1 MFPYI
6 PVARSNRASAVRPWV
21 VLICLSALQFL
32 IAVDVTIV
40 NIALPSIGHA
50 FEIDQNTLPWIVIAY
65 TITGGGLL
73 MLGGRLGDA
82 FGRRNLLIIGTVVF
96 GLASLA
102 AGLAESFL
110 VLVIARIFQGVGEAL
125 ALPAAMAMIVLLFP
139 EGPSRSRALSIWAAV
154 ASCGLVLGFLLS
166 GIIVEF
172 LGWRW
177 IFLIAVPIVLFVLV
191 TTAALL
197 PRDKPRERK
206 PLDVFGSILLTCAPL
221 LFSYG
226 IVEIGKGRNIGWLP
240 FLAFIGASVSVA
252 LFVLV
257 EMHTRNPL
265 IPLSFFRN
273 RSRTRANLA
282 TALLSAALS
291 TSFLLLTFYLQDR
304 LRLSA
309 LQAGLM
315 LVPLAACLVIAV
327 LVVPRLLGR
336 WGARNCSLTGI
347 SFAALG
353 LILIALADQVD
364 APVSALVPA
373 MLLMALG
380 MGFGLIGL
388 QYVAVTGVT
397 DDNAGVASGVQRAAD
412 QLGGSAGVALY
423 IGVGFS
429 PSMVGADPYLLSSGL
444 AVIGLI
450 AAATIASGIA
460 PVRSDKPST
469 TAHCEP

>member
-1 MFPYI
+1 MDRYRLYYYRRRPAY
-6 PVARSNRASAVRPWV
+6 ARRASRR
-21 VLICLSALQFL
+21 CLRASQSSYHWNSCF
-32 IAVDVTIV
+32 
-40 NIALPSIGHA
+40 
-50 FEIDQNTLPWIVIAY
+50 
-65 TITGGGLL
+65 
-73 MLGGRLGDA
+73 RLSFTCSG
-82 FGRRNLLIIGTVVF
+82 FGRI
-96 GLASLA
+96 
-102 AGLAESFL
+102 
-110 VLVIARIFQGVGEAL
+110 VLSSCNCSDIPGVGEAL

-191 TTAALL
+191 NTAALL

-336 WGARNCSLTGI
+336 WGHAIALS
-347 SFAALG
+347 LG
-353 LILIALADQVD
+353 LALQR
-364 APVSALVPA
+364 
-373 MLLMALG
+373 LG
-380 MGFGLIGL
+380 
-388 QYVAVTGVT
+388 
-397 DDNAGVASGVQRAAD
+397 
-412 QLGGSAGVALY
+412 
-423 IGVGFS
+423 
-429 PSMVGADPYLLSSGL
+429 
-444 AVIGLI
+444 
-450 AAATIASGIA
+450 
-460 PVRSDKPST
+460 
-469 TAHCEP
+469 